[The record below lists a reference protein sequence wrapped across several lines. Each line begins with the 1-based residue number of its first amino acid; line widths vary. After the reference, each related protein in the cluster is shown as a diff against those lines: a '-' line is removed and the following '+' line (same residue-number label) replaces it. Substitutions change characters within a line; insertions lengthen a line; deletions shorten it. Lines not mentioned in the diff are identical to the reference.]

1 MLELRSSLRLPAILI
16 TARREGRKER
26 GREGRREKGGGKR
39 MEGEGEKRERKYMR
53 EDRKGCEAGILLY
66 RQM

>member
-16 TARREGRKER
+16 TARREGRRER

-39 MEGEGEKRERKYMR
+39 MGGEGEKRERKYMR
-53 EDRKGCEAGILLY
+53 EDREGCEAGIFLY